1 MSGDRAADSEAT
13 KRARR
18 AFTKAMIDLTRADM
32 RVMHGVLYLRGQV
45 QKIAGAE
52 YGDLKAETERVGRL
66 LRQQQGIRDVAIDV
80 QYKK

>member
-1 MSGDRAADSEAT
+1 MAVDKAADSDAT

-18 AFTKAMIDLTRADM
+18 AFTKAMIDITKADM

-52 YGDLKAETERVGRL
+52 YADLKVETERVGRL
-66 LRQQQGIRDVAIDV
+66 LRQVQGIRDVAIDV